1 MDVNEAIR
9 SLVAYARRA
18 ELLEEGEET
27 WAVNAL
33 LEVLELDGYT
43 PPEGEA
49 PAEISLPGCWRP

>member
-33 LEVLELDGYT
+33 LEALLEDVH
-43 PPEGEA
+43 
-49 PAEISLPGCWRP
+49 